1 MSNHLDDTSNNDND
15 ADLTVVDGRTSGGA
29 KSNEVSLK
37 QDMEVSRVE
46 DSGEFEVDS
55 SLLENSSGVQ
65 SARFVHGCLV
75 GVAAAAIG
83 LLLV

>member
-1 MSNHLDDTSNNDND
+1 MSNHLDDTSNNGND

-46 DSGEFEVDS
+46 DGGEFEVNS

-65 SARFVHGCLV
+65 SARYVYGCLV
-75 GVAAAAIG
+75 GVAAAG